1 MDKDKLNGYLN
12 LCRKAGYLIIGGETL
27 DDYKKKI
34 YLIVYD
40 KTAQKNTLKIVEK
53 YKIKDIPVVEIEG
66 LSEILKIDNCKI
78 VGIKNKN
85 LSDIILNLI
94 S

>member
-27 DDYKKKI
+27 GDYKKKI